1 MSSPGHNPGSPQ
13 NVVLITG
20 ASSGIGQACGEHLAK
35 SGWRV
40 FGTSRNAASV
50 APGASTT
57 SGSVEMVMMDVE
69 NDESVQNCVDGVL
82 AKAGRIDAVVNN
94 AGISI
99 MGSVED
105 TSIEEAKA
113 QLETNFFGVLR
124 VCRATLPIL
133 RKQGGGHIVN
143 ISSLGGLI
151 GLPFSGLY
159 SASKFALEG
168 VSESLRMECRQFGV
182 RVVLVEPGDFRTN
195 ITARRRTVRA
205 AETNDAYRAAFE
217 HCKRKQDQD
226 EANAR
231 TPEAVA
237 HVVARILEDPNP
249 RTRYAVGMFTQTMV
263 VPLKRILPQRVFE
276 WAARQAFGL

>member
-1 MSSPGHNPGSPQ
+1 MSAPQTNPPTAQ
-13 NVVLITG
+13 KVVLITG
-20 ASSGIGQACGEHLAK
+20 ASSGIGQACAEHLAK
-35 SGWRV
+35 NGWRV
-40 FGTSRNAASV
+40 FGTSR
-50 APGASTT
+50 GAS
-57 SGSVEMVMMDVE
+57 SAPSISVPFEMVTMDVE
-69 NDESVQNCVDGVL
+69 DENSVRKCVDSVI
-82 AKAGRIDAVVNN
+82 AWAGRLDAVVNN

-133 RKQGGGHIVN
+133 RRQGRGHVIN
-143 ISSLGGLI
+143 ISSLAGII

-168 VSESLRMECRQFGV
+168 VSESLRMECRAFGI
-182 RVVLVEPGDFRTN
+182 RVVLVEPGDFRTQ
-195 ITARRRTVRA
+195 ITARRRTVQA
-205 AETNDAYRAAFE
+205 AETNDAYRAAFA

-226 EANAR
+226 EANAQ
-231 TPEAVA
+231 TPES
-237 HVVARILEDPNP
+237 VARLVERILNNPNP

-263 VPLKRILPQRVFE
+263 VPLKRILPQRLFE
-276 WAARQAFGL
+276 WMARQAFGM